1 MSLST
6 SESLHE
12 VHRLAVQQNLT
23 RALRTPQDW
32 ARFGEIGQETQDRL
46 AAEREAFQQ
55 HYAKRLETARQ
66 VLLREENGRPLE
78 HPRPTWAQPT
88 RSDKETL
95 DQKAD
100 RRVRTDHA
108 RRLAAIQ
115 QDELDQ
121 YKALRETIRSREAL
135 QGHARERFNQT
146 NTISPEVAKS
156 RGWTGPTRT

>member
-23 RALRTPQDW
+23 RALRTSRDW
-32 ARFGEIGQETQDRL
+32 ARFGEIGQETQERL

-55 HYAKRLETARQ
+55 DYAKRLDVARQ

-78 HPRPTWAQPT
+78 PPKPTWVLSAP
-88 RSDKETL
+88 SDKETL

-121 YKALRETIRSREAL
+121 YKALREMIRSRDAL
-135 QGHARERFNQT
+135 QGHAKERFNLT
-146 NTISPEVAKS
+146 NQQSPYLANTRTRS
-156 RGWTGPTRT
+156 GPTR